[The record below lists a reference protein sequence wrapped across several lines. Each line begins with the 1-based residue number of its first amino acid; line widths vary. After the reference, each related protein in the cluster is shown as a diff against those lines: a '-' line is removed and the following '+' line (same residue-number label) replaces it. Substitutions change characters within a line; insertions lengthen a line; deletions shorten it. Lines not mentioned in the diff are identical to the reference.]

1 MKRQSSNLEILH
13 LLLWPRSRL
22 KRSKDRSGTDDID
35 SNMLRSKL
43 EGEGSSESDD
53 SSLGGGIVDHRGR
66 SLECGD
72 GRSVDDGSSGLHVW
86 DGRPDYQ
93 HTCYVTEGGIA
104 EVNDDILGDGE
115 HGEDVTPE
123 GALYVLELIVRH
135 IPRRIG
141 QTHVNVGNVLLH
153 DLLAGVVDQDI
164 QSTVLANVV
173 RDELLAVLGVHDVQS
188 EGNTFLS
195 IGLDGLLDPLGTVD
209 QL

>member
-1 MKRQSSNLEILH
+1 
-13 LLLWPRSRL
+13 
-22 KRSKDRSGTDDID
+22 
-35 SNMLRSKL
+35 MLRGEL
-43 EGEGSSESDD
+43 EREGSSERNDG
-53 SSLGGGIVDHRGR
+53 SLGGGIVDHRGG

-72 GRSVDDGSSGLHVW
+72 GGSVDDGSSGLHVGN
-86 DGRPDYQ
+86 GRPDYQ
-93 HTCYVTEGGIA
+93 HAYYVAEGRVA
-104 EVNDDILGDGE
+104 EMNDDILGNGK